1 MSFIYS
7 LIKCIFIFSPQ
18 VNFVG
23 KLLGP
28 KGNKMKQLQ
37 EETMCKM
44 AILGRGSMRDRYV
57 LKIKLQLVFINKTL
71 IIKNITFLRL

>member
-1 MSFIYS
+1 MFYYLDITEELLREISEVNMYVKQYFNI
-7 LIKCIFIFSPQ
+7 INFMQ

-28 KGNKMKQLQ
+28 KGNTMKQLQ

-44 AILGRGSMRDRYV
+44 AILGRGSMRDR
-57 LKIKLQLVFINKTL
+57 
-71 IIKNITFLRL
+71 